1 MKRLCVLLLVAICLL
16 TVGCFDKK
24 DLGVTKESY
33 KDMYNSYVSAYAS
46 ANNREIDFN
55 EFQIES
61 IVEWEDN
68 RGAFILNNGLQI
80 VYILAKDSD
89 KIVQLTNSSIWGGE
103 SLSFNLLERKS
114 LNPNI
119 SRPFIAKAM
128 VAAFVGDKNA
138 DEALKALTEICEK
151 DNKNYGNYKMGDKW
165 LSAINDVE
173 IAYGFMIMS
182 EEAHKRYH
190 KK

>member
-1 MKRLCVLLLVAICLL
+1 MKRLCVLLLVAVCLL
-16 TVGCFDKK
+16 TVGCFDKQ

-33 KDMYNSYVSAYAS
+33 KDMYNSYVSAYAN
-46 ANNREIDFN
+46 ANNGEIDFN

-61 IVEWEDN
+61 IIEGENNSGVF
-68 RGAFILNNGLQI
+68 RLNNGLLI
-80 VYILAKDSD
+80 VYVLAKDSD
-89 KIVQLTNSSIWGGE
+89 KIEQLTNSSIWGGE

-128 VAAFVGDKNA
+128 VAAFVGDKKA

-151 DNKNYGNYKMGDKW
+151 DNKHYGNYKMGDKW